1 MWEMFLLLL
10 DNSRNEETDSYDFTV
25 LDPPNKSINKHPLML
40 IASSGQETLLTH
52 ETTQKLLSL
61 KWRTIPRLVFYS
73 NILFY
78 LVFITIFCAYSIE
91 LTNLT
96 FASANYA
103 NNNIDDIWCVY
114 KSIYHYPILTLI
126 VINLIKI
133 LIQIITFDGKQS
145 SFQMILTK
153 IN

>member
-1 MWEMFLLLL
+1 
-10 DNSRNEETDSYDFTV
+10 
-25 LDPPNKSINKHPLML
+25 ML

-78 LVFITIFCAYSIE
+78 LLFIAVFGAYSIE

-103 NNNIDDIWCVY
+103 DKNIDDIWAVY
-114 KSIYHYPILTLI
+114 TSIYHYPILSLI
-126 VINLIKI
+126 VLNVIKI
-133 LIQIITFDGKQS
+133 LIQIFTFDGKIN
-145 SFQMILTK
+145 SFVLLFLIK
-153 IN
+153 NFS

>member
-1 MWEMFLLLL
+1 
-10 DNSRNEETDSYDFTV
+10 
-25 LDPPNKSINKHPLML
+25 ML

-78 LVFITIFCAYSIE
+78 LLFIALFGAYSIE

-103 NNNIDDIWCVY
+103 D
-114 KSIYHYPILTLI
+114 KHKEILHNRNHLINYYLILFLIIMNTLRI
-126 VINLIKI
+126 FL
-133 LIQIITFDGKQS
+133 QIILLDGK
-145 SFQMILTK
+145 K
-153 IN
+153 I